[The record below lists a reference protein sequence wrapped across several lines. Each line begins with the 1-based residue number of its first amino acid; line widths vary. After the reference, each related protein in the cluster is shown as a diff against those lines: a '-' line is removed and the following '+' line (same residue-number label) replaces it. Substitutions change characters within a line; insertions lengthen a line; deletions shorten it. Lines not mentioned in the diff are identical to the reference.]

1 MSALSRKMLQLA
13 ESPGARLVYGVA
25 ASSTTVYVGSS
36 TVAVTV
42 PSLLATMTTGDYVAI
57 VQAGADMLIIGQ
69 VSPSGGGVMGALN
82 DLTDVT
88 AGSPVNN
95 DVLSWDTASSKWIN
109 EQVNSTT
116 TDLVAKAGGVD
127 GGILLGDTWGGYV
140 GMATEG
146 MTAGSEYM
154 IMSNGTTTLVSGGSG
169 GSTNIRSGANG
180 TGGEIVVSSTG
191 QTFAGISSMAT
202 ARVGDGSAGAPTYSF
217 TSDTNTGMYRAASD
231 TIGWSLGGLRKMQLS
246 PDRLYLFG
254 GTGATSY
261 IGPINTTH
269 FYMYTA
275 STDFY
280 FNKEIRVD
288 SGNIGSHNENLNLR
302 DSGTTCA
309 TLTKDTDANGSMVLY
324 QNDNST
330 TVDAG
335 KKAGLRIVP
344 RSSASVVT
352 GGISGITLQTTYS
365 TDRHI
370 HMRVFYASGDQLTM
384 RNYENTAW
392 VSIAASSF
400 VVSSSAKNKERIRT
414 GRTERG
420 LLDYAIP
427 GPRRLAFSQLRKLRP
442 VLFDDKVQ
450 ERLLEWGGCLGHD
463 RKVWTPSEDE
473 DGGEVATYERIVHD
487 TRDECT
493 AENCFSAE
501 NMRETQHHCD
511 GLDWCNGTAEWPCDL
526 VGLHVD
532 RPGFIAEEVAQIF
545 PKAVNGQA
553 DGDELGIDYAVLVT
567 ELVNTVQHML
577 EDRDEMRSRMTKQ
590 IWARRKIEHRITLLE
605 AAGI

>member
-324 QNDNST
+324 QNSNST
-330 TVDAG
+330 TADAG